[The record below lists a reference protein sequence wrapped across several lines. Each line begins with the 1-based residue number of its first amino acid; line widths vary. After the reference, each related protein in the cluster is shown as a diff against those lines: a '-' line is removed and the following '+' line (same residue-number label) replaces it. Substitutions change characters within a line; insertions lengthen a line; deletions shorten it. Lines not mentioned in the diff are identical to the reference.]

1 MKLEPFSCYKTYLAL
16 KNHFTKD
23 NYDYHKYCGKSK
35 ASLQSFY
42 NRKDRF
48 WFEKISRQ
56 KSDQEIIDF
65 FVSNFVSCDDPQSL
79 WIGEIIK
86 EGEQNYFNWA
96 KRSQALTYIFKEEI
110 TSVFTIK
117 NFDQMFEIK
126 NGQHPQILKQ
136 HLQKNLSIETLIIL
150 DRILSFKKNFDKK
163 LDDPIWNFVSMKMTK
178 YSSFLHIDIFKFRK
192 ILKESL
198 L

>member
-23 NYDYHKYCGKSK
+23 NYDYHKYCGKSR
-35 ASLQSFY
+35 ASLNTFY

-48 WFEKISRQ
+48 WFEKMSRQ

-86 EGEQNYFNWA
+86 EGEQNYLNWA
-96 KRSQALTYIFKEEI
+96 KRSQALAYIFKEEI
-110 TSVFTIK
+110 NSVFTEK
-117 NFDQMFEIK
+117 NFDTLFEIK

-163 LDDPIWNFVSMKMTK
+163 LDDPIWKFVSMKMVK
-178 YSSFLHIDIFKFRK
+178 YSSFLHIDVFKFRK